1 MERTRRW
8 AGTGAAGALALA
20 IAGLAGGPGALAGAA
35 VAAPAEVI
43 EPEEARERAQQQTT
57 AEALAAYHQ
66 ARRALNYRDYRRAAD
81 LFRVARAGTPGS
93 QLAVDAAYWE
103 AFSLYRLGGADSYRL
118 ALEVL
123 EAQRHEASETG
134 RDAEELYLRIRAELA
149 VGGDPAAV
157 AAITRSASYDG
168 SADAGPATISVGGAP
183 IPVSDALGGFPGGA
197 PNCTPTAHT
206 VRIAELNAKRRVRDA
221 LVLPEL
227 RNVLLMRDECSAPL
241 RRQAVLLAA
250 QTEASG
256 VGSLLVD
263 VARNDPDP
271 AVRSEAVFWLSRVQG
286 EDVARALAELLAD
299 ARDPGVRERAAF
311 ALSRHES
318 PIARTA
324 LRAVITDE
332 AADVETR
339 LQAIDWL
346 AADVPARDPAFLAD
360 AYVSVRS
367 TRVRAR
373 IIDAV
378 GSAREPWAAA
388 WLRARLLDAS
398 EAADN
403 RKAALFRFGQTAE
416 GVRELVE
423 VLHALED
430 RELKEYAVF
439 VIAQRPGWEA
449 SRALL
454 DVAGTATDAELRR
467 VAVFWLEQRRD
478 PTARAA
484 LAELGSK

>member
-1 MERTRRW
+1 MDRTQAWKR
-8 AGTGAAGALALA
+8 AGAVAALALA
-20 IAGLAGGPGALAGAA
+20 MAGLAGAPGPLAAA
-35 VAAPAEVI
+35 EAAAAAIGPREGG
-43 EPEEARERAQQQTT
+43 ERALQQTT
-57 AEALAAYHQ
+57 AEALAAYNQ

-81 LFRVARAGTPGS
+81 LFRVARDGAPGS

-103 AFSLYRLGGADSYRL
+103 AFSLYRLGGAESYRRAL
-118 ALEVL
+118 AVL
-123 EAQRHEASETG
+123 EAQWHDASETG
-134 RDAEELYLRIRAELA
+134 RDAGELYVRIRAELA
-149 VGGDPAAV
+149 VAGDPGAV
-157 AAITRSASYDG
+157 AAITRSAAYEDP
-168 SADAGPATISVGGAP
+168 AEAGPATISVGGQP
-183 IPVSDALGGFPGGA
+183 TPVSDALGGFPGGA
-197 PNCTPTAHT
+197 PNCTPTEHT
-206 VRIAELNAKRRVRDA
+206 LRIAELNAKRRVRDA

-227 RNVLLMRDECSAPL
+227 RNVLSMRDECSAPL

-286 EDVARALAELLAD
+286 EDVARALAELLVD

-318 PIARTA
+318 PIARAA
-324 LRAVITDE
+324 LRGVVADE

-346 AADVPARDPAFLAD
+346 AADVPARDPEFLAD
-360 AYVSVRS
+360 TYTSVRS
-367 TRVRAR
+367 ARVRAR
-373 IIDAV
+373 VIDAI
-378 GSAREPWAAA
+378 GSAGEPWAAE
-388 WLRARLLDAS
+388 WLRARSLDAS

-403 RKAALFRFGQTAE
+403 RKAALFRFGQTAD
-416 GVRELVE
+416 GVQDLVA
-423 VLHALED
+423 VLHALGD
-430 RELKEYAVF
+430 PELQEYAVF
-439 VIAQRPGWEA
+439 VIAQRAGWEA

-454 DVAGTATDAELRR
+454 DVARTTTDGELRS

-484 LAELGSK
+484 LAELRSR